1 MVAAVAEQDR
11 LQEEYNIEA
20 ARLEEFATSPP
31 VEMDSNIG
39 RIQHLE
45 VLVAELR
52 RERDDLRSN
61 GGASKRAGEV
71 GPDRSDVVPEA
82 LEELPR
88 WITSTSA
95 QDGDGRGAG
104 RRGPGCRVVSAVGSR
119 RVEAG
124 ECKEEMQPTI
134 GDHRCEVTRQSR
146 YGLRGVRV
154 GEASNPGPQSTRI
167 VSEDEPI
174 LTGRFSPRRHGDS
187 AESVFIPGSPLD
199 GFESVAL
206 QRSRRRGGLPNAPLE
221 AVHPIQVASA
231 CQNQCRGRQP
241 VIDKAFEATGTSG
254 FPIRSDDESRH
265 LLSARRT
272 PVTRHHL
279 GGEPQH
285 SRWSS
290 SFPDDRCFREGG
302 GDHAST
308 AHQESGSVDPAF
320 DPGPVSFWL
329 RG

>member
-1 MVAAVAEQDR
+1 MVAVVAEQDR
-11 LQEEYNIEA
+11 LQEEYNSGA
-20 ARLEEFATSPP
+20 ARLEEFATSPSM
-31 VEMDSNIG
+31 EMNSNIG

-45 VLVAELR
+45 ALVAELR

-61 GGASKRAGEV
+61 GASSKRAGEV

-95 QDGDGRGAG
+95 RTAMAAEREDVALVAELSAQLAAG
-104 RRGPGCRVVSAVGSR
+104 GSKLASAKRRCSQQSA
-119 RVEAG
+119 
-124 ECKEEMQPTI
+124 
-134 GDHRCEVTRQSR
+134 QSR
-146 YGLRGVRV
+146 YRLRGARV
-154 GEASNPGPQSTRI
+154 DEASNPGPQSTRI

-174 LTGRFSPRRHGDS
+174 LPGRFSPKRQGDS
-187 AESVFIPGSPLD
+187 AESVLIPGSLLD

-241 VIDKAFEATGTSG
+241 VIDKAFEATVTSG

-272 PVTRHHL
+272 PVTQ
-279 GGEPQH
+279 PASAFTMVQQF
-285 SRWSS
+285 SR
-290 SFPDDRCFREGG
+290 
-302 GDHAST
+302 
-308 AHQESGSVDPAF
+308 
-320 DPGPVSFWL
+320 
-329 RG
+329 